1 MNKSEAFRIEN
12 GKQAEWAMGK
22 TREAKAELEKW
33 EEFYTA
39 NWAPTS

>member
-12 GKQAEWAMGK
+12 GKQAEWAMGNI
-22 TREAKAELEKW
+22 RESNAELEKW